1 MKSCN
6 SATVYKASYKSG
18 EEWAIRLN
26 ISEWTEEGAVFSQ
39 KKIRT
44 HLPATPRN
52 KTKANIIA
60 EQEIEKYNDSQ
71 GRKSMLKFFDEWL
84 AWKKDSIE
92 LSTYQS
98 YEYRIAYMR
107 DYFKHVNVEEVT
119 PAMVKDFYKSVFNQ
133 KKKTGDGYISNRV
146 IKDVLKLFRNI
157 MDDAV
162 YMKLIPENPC
172 GKLKIPQRPTAAGDK
187 AFIGADE
194 VEIFF
199 EEIKGHKLED
209 MFVLAIYY
217 GLRREELCALKW
229 DAVRGDEIF
238 IERTIVHVKTDI
250 AKERTKTQSSYRSY
264 PITEPVRE
272 MLDRIKEKQERD
284 KKFFGDEYK
293 DSGYIFTW
301 NDGHPYSPDYLTKSF
316 KKLVKKSDR
325 LDDSLTL
332 HSLRASCV
340 SILVHGGA
348 DIKDIQKWVGH
359 ADIKTTLQIY
369 ARTNKKQQ
377 WGVANKMD
385 GFIFQGQEGKSKSK
399 SPEKIRVVS

>member
-6 SATVYKASYKSG
+6 SATVYKASYKNG
-18 EEWAIRLN
+18 EEWVIRLN
-26 ISEWTEEGAVFSQ
+26 ISEWKEEGSAFSQ
-39 KKIRT
+39 KRIRT

-71 GRKSMLKFFDEWL
+71 HSKSMLKLFDEWL
-84 AWKKDSIE
+84 EWKKESVEI
-92 LSTYQS
+92 STYQS
-98 YEYRIAYMR
+98 YEYRIRHMK
-107 DYFKHVNVEEVT
+107 DYFKNFNVEDVT
-119 PAMVKDFYKSVFNQ
+119 PAVVKDFYMTIFN
-133 KKKTGDGYISNRV
+133 KKKNNDKFISNRV
-146 IKDVLKLFRNI
+146 IKDILKLFRNI

-162 YMKLIPENPC
+162 YMKLIEENPC
-172 GKLKIPQRPTAAGDK
+172 GRLKIPQRPEASSDK

-199 EEIKGHKLED
+199 DEIKGHRLED
-209 MFVLAIYY
+209 MFKLAIYY

-229 DAVRGDEIF
+229 EAIRGDEIF
-238 IERTIVHVKTDI
+238 IERTIVHIKTDI

-264 PITEPVRE
+264 PLTDPVRE
-272 MLDRIKEKQERD
+272 MLDGIRKRQEAYKR
-284 KKFFGDEYK
+284 FLESEYN

-301 NDGHPYSPDYLTKSF
+301 EDGRPYSPDYLTKNF
-316 KKLVKKSDR
+316 KKIVRRSDK
-325 LDDSLTL
+325 LDNSLTL

-340 SILVHGGA
+340 SIMVHSGV

-377 WGVANKMD
+377 WGVANQMD
-385 GFIFQGQEGKSKSK
+385 GLIFGSQKVKNNIKSL
-399 SPEKIRVVS
+399 EKIRVLN

>member
-6 SATVYKASYKSG
+6 SATVYKASYKNG
-18 EEWAIRLN
+18 EEWVIRLN
-26 ISEWTEEGAVFSQ
+26 ISEWKEEGSVFSQ
-39 KKIRT
+39 KRIRT
-44 HLPATPRN
+44 YLPATPRN

-71 GRKSMLKFFDEWL
+71 RSKSMLKLFDEWL
-84 AWKKDSIE
+84 EWKKESIE
-92 LSTYQS
+92 ASTYQS
-98 YEYRIAYMR
+98 YEYRIWHMK
-107 DYFKHVNVEEVT
+107 DYFKHFNVEDVT
-119 PAMVKDFYKSVFNQ
+119 PAVVKDFYMTIFN
-133 KKKTGDGYISNRV
+133 KKKNNGKFISNRV
-146 IKDVLKLFRNI
+146 IKDILKLFRNI

-162 YMKLIPENPC
+162 YMKLIEENPC
-172 GKLKIPQRPTAAGDK
+172 GRLKIPQRPEAASDK

-194 VEIFF
+194 VEVFF
-199 EEIKGHKLED
+199 DEIKGHRLED
-209 MFVLAIYY
+209 MFKLAIYY

-229 DAVRGDEIF
+229 EAIRGDEIF
-238 IERTIVHVKTDI
+238 IERTIVHIKTDI

-264 PITEPVRE
+264 PLTDSVRE
-272 MLDRIKEKQERD
+272 MLDRIREQQEAYKR
-284 KKFFGDEYK
+284 FLEEEYH

-301 NDGHPYSPDYLTKSF
+301 EDGRPYSPDYLTKNF
-316 KKLVKKSDR
+316 KKIVRRSDK

-340 SILVHGGA
+340 SIMVHSGV

-377 WGVANKMD
+377 WGVANQMD
-385 GFIFQGQEGKSKSK
+385 GLIFGSQKVKNNIKSL
-399 SPEKIRVVS
+399 EKIRVLN

>member
-6 SATVYKASYKSG
+6 SATVYKASYKNG
-18 EEWAIRLN
+18 EEWVIRLN
-26 ISEWTEEGAVFSQ
+26 ISEWKEEGSAFSQ
-39 KKIRT
+39 KRIRT

-71 GRKSMLKFFDEWL
+71 HSKSMLKLFDEWL
-84 AWKKDSIE
+84 GWKKESVEI
-92 LSTYQS
+92 STYQS
-98 YEYRIAYMR
+98 YEYRIRHMK
-107 DYFKHVNVEEVT
+107 DYFKHFNVEDVT
-119 PAMVKDFYKSVFNQ
+119 PAVVKDFYMTIFN
-133 KKKTGDGYISNRV
+133 KKKNNGKFISNRV
-146 IKDVLKLFRNI
+146 IKDILKLFRNI

-162 YMKLIPENPC
+162 YMKLIEENPC
-172 GKLKIPQRPTAAGDK
+172 GRLKIPQRPEAASDK

-199 EEIKGHKLED
+199 DEIKGHRLED
-209 MFVLAIYY
+209 MFKLAIYY

-229 DAVRGDEIF
+229 EAIRGDEIF
-238 IERTIVHVKTDI
+238 IERTIVHIKTDI

-264 PITEPVRE
+264 PLTDSVRE
-272 MLDRIKEKQERD
+272 MLDGIRKRQEAYKR
-284 KKFFGDEYK
+284 FLEEEYH

-301 NDGHPYSPDYLTKSF
+301 EDGRPYSPDYLTKNF
-316 KKLVKKSDR
+316 KKIVRRSDK

-340 SILVHGGA
+340 SIMVHSGV

-377 WGVANKMD
+377 WGVANQMD
-385 GFIFQGQEGKSKSK
+385 GLIFGSKKVKNNIKSL
-399 SPEKIRVVS
+399 EKIRVLN

>member
-6 SATVYKASYKSG
+6 SATVYKASYKNG
-18 EEWAIRLN
+18 EEWVIRLN
-26 ISEWTEEGAVFSQ
+26 ISEWKEEGAAFSQ
-39 KKIRT
+39 KRIRT

-71 GRKSMLKFFDEWL
+71 HSKSMLKLFDEWL
-84 AWKKDSIE
+84 EWKKESVEI
-92 LSTYQS
+92 STYQS
-98 YEYRIAYMR
+98 YEYRIRHMK
-107 DYFKHVNVEEVT
+107 DYFKNFNVEDVT
-119 PAMVKDFYKSVFNQ
+119 PAVVKDFYMTIFN
-133 KKKTGDGYISNRV
+133 KKKNNGKFIRNSV
-146 IKDVLKLFRNI
+146 IKDILKLFRNI

-162 YMKLIPENPC
+162 YMKLIEENPC
-172 GKLKIPQRPTAAGDK
+172 GRLKIPQRPEASSDK

-194 VEIFF
+194 VGIFF
-199 EEIKGHKLED
+199 DEIKGHRLED
-209 MFVLAIYY
+209 MFKLAIYY

-229 DAVRGDEIF
+229 EAIRGDEIF
-238 IERTIVHVKTDI
+238 IERTIVHIKTDI

-264 PITEPVRE
+264 PLTDPVRE
-272 MLDRIKEKQERD
+272 MLDGIRKRQEAYKR
-284 KKFFGDEYK
+284 FLESEYN

-301 NDGHPYSPDYLTKSF
+301 EDGRPYSPDYLTKNF
-316 KKLVKKSDR
+316 KKIVRRSDK
-325 LDDSLTL
+325 LDNSLTL

-340 SILVHGGA
+340 SIMVHSGV

-377 WGVANKMD
+377 WGVANQMD
-385 GFIFQGQEGKSKSK
+385 GLIFGSQEVKNNIKSL
-399 SPEKIRVVS
+399 EKIRVLN

>member
-6 SATVYKASYKSG
+6 SATVYKASYKNG
-18 EEWAIRLN
+18 EEWVIRLN
-26 ISEWTEEGAVFSQ
+26 ISEWKEEGSAFSQ
-39 KKIRT
+39 KRIRT

-71 GRKSMLKFFDEWL
+71 HSKSMLKLFDEWL
-84 AWKKDSIE
+84 EWKKESVEI
-92 LSTYQS
+92 STYQS
-98 YEYRIAYMR
+98 YEYRIRHMK
-107 DYFKHVNVEEVT
+107 DYFKNFNVEDVT
-119 PAMVKDFYKSVFNQ
+119 PAVVKDFYMTIFN
-133 KKKTGDGYISNRV
+133 KKKNNGKFISNRV
-146 IKDVLKLFRNI
+146 IKDILKLFRNI

-162 YMKLIPENPC
+162 YMKLIEENPC
-172 GKLKIPQRPTAAGDK
+172 GRLKIPQRPEASSDK

-194 VEIFF
+194 VGIFF
-199 EEIKGHKLED
+199 DEIKGHRLED
-209 MFVLAIYY
+209 MFKLAIYY

-229 DAVRGDEIF
+229 EAIRGDEIF
-238 IERTIVHVKTDI
+238 IERTIVHIKTDI

-264 PITEPVRE
+264 PLTDPVRE
-272 MLDRIKEKQERD
+272 MLDGIRKRQEAYKR
-284 KKFFGDEYK
+284 FLESEYN

-301 NDGHPYSPDYLTKSF
+301 EDGRPYSPDYLTKNF
-316 KKLVKKSDR
+316 KKIVRRSDK

-340 SILVHGGA
+340 SIMVHSGV

-377 WGVANKMD
+377 WGVANQMD
-385 GFIFQGQEGKSKSK
+385 GLIFGSQKVKNNIKSL
-399 SPEKIRVVS
+399 EKIRVLN

>member
-6 SATVYKASYKSG
+6 SATVYKASYKNG
-18 EEWAIRLN
+18 EEWVIRLN
-26 ISEWTEEGAVFSQ
+26 ISEWKEEGSAFSQ
-39 KKIRT
+39 KRIRT

-71 GRKSMLKFFDEWL
+71 HSKSMLKLFDEWL
-84 AWKKDSIE
+84 EWKKESVEI
-92 LSTYQS
+92 STYQS
-98 YEYRIAYMR
+98 YEYRIRHMK
-107 DYFKHVNVEEVT
+107 DYFKNFNVEDVT
-119 PAMVKDFYKSVFNQ
+119 PAVVKDFYMTIFN
-133 KKKTGDGYISNRV
+133 KKKNNGKFISNRV
-146 IKDVLKLFRNI
+146 IKDILKLFRNI

-162 YMKLIPENPC
+162 YMKLIEENPC
-172 GKLKIPQRPTAAGDK
+172 GRLKIPQRPEASSDK

-194 VEIFF
+194 VGIFF
-199 EEIKGHKLED
+199 DEIKGHRLED
-209 MFVLAIYY
+209 MFKLAIYY

-229 DAVRGDEIF
+229 EAIRGDEIF
-238 IERTIVHVKTDI
+238 IERTIVHIKTDI

-264 PITEPVRE
+264 PLTDSVRE
-272 MLDRIKEKQERD
+272 MLDGIRKQQEAYKR
-284 KKFFGDEYK
+284 FLESEYN

-301 NDGHPYSPDYLTKSF
+301 EDGRPYSPDYLTKNF
-316 KKLVKKSDR
+316 KKIVRRSDK

-340 SILVHGGA
+340 SIMVHSGV

-377 WGVANKMD
+377 WGVANQMD
-385 GFIFQGQEGKSKSK
+385 GLIFGSQKVKNNIKSL
-399 SPEKIRVVS
+399 EKIRVLN

>member
-6 SATVYKASYKSG
+6 SATVYKASYKNG
-18 EEWAIRLN
+18 EEWVIRLN
-26 ISEWTEEGAVFSQ
+26 ISEWKEEGSAFSQ
-39 KKIRT
+39 KRIRT

-71 GRKSMLKFFDEWL
+71 HSKSMLKLFDEWL
-84 AWKKDSIE
+84 EWKKESVEI
-92 LSTYQS
+92 STYQS
-98 YEYRIAYMR
+98 YEYRIRHMK
-107 DYFKHVNVEEVT
+107 DYFKNFNVEDVT
-119 PAMVKDFYKSVFNQ
+119 PAVVKDFYMTIFN
-133 KKKTGDGYISNRV
+133 KKKNNGKFISNRV
-146 IKDVLKLFRNI
+146 IKDILKLFRNI

-162 YMKLIPENPC
+162 YMKLIEENPC
-172 GKLKIPQRPTAAGDK
+172 GRLKIPQRPEAASDK

-194 VEIFF
+194 VGIFF
-199 EEIKGHKLED
+199 DEIKGHRLED
-209 MFVLAIYY
+209 MFKLAIYY

-229 DAVRGDEIF
+229 EAIRGDEIF
-238 IERTIVHVKTDI
+238 IERTIVHIKTDI

-264 PITEPVRE
+264 PLTDSVRE
-272 MLDRIKEKQERD
+272 MFDEIRKRQEAYKR
-284 KKFFGDEYK
+284 FLESEYN

-301 NDGHPYSPDYLTKSF
+301 EDGRPYSPDYLTKNF
-316 KKLVKKSDR
+316 KKIVRRSDK
-325 LDDSLTL
+325 LDNSLTL

-340 SILVHGGA
+340 SIMVHSGV

-377 WGVANKMD
+377 WGVANQMD
-385 GFIFQGQEGKSKSK
+385 GLIFGSQKVKNNIKSL
-399 SPEKIRVVS
+399 EKIRVLN